1 MKSYIGGFYW
11 ISFAIILWFAIG
23 CMPSPDPVRQK
34 AGIEKRMDSIKTVY
48 VPDRRVQIFDYDVSE
63 DGRRIIGKTSN
74 PESYEAVLRLKGRYS
89 DLVLDSFELAEPLDV
104 GLINVSVGNIR
115 SFPRHSSELSTQA
128 LMGHEMIVWERRGG
142 WYYIQTPDE
151 YLGWID
157 AGALKVL
164 SSEEKQTYQQ
174 AEKMMYLDDFG
185 FAYSKPD
192 LSSSV
197 VSDLTAGNIFRKKG
211 IKSGMIE
218 IEFPDGR
225 TAFIPQD
232 AAVDLDALRSRETPD
247 WASIE
252 ETAFRFLGRPYLWG
266 GTSGKGVDCS
276 GFTKMVYYL
285 NGLELPR
292 DASQQIRKGK
302 EIPVDD
308 RLTEVEPGDFLFFGT
323 KDENGRPD
331 RVTHVAIYLGNGKMI
346 HSSERVQV
354 NSLFPEDPD
363 FAPSRKE
370 TLLIAKRMITEEEID
385 PELQLQ
391 AIREDPGYGFH

>member
-1 MKSYIGGFYW
+1 MRNYFWILVWILNVILIGS
-11 ISFAIILWFAIG
+11 IHSCL
-23 CMPSPDPVRQK
+23 PSSSPARQSVNL
-34 AGIEKRMDSIKTVY
+34 ENSMDSIKAIY
-48 VPDRRVQIFDYDVSE
+48 VPDRRVQIFDFTLKD
-63 DGRRIIGKTSN
+63 DGRTLTGKTSN
-74 PESYEAVLRLKGRYS
+74 PDSYQAVLQLQNRYS
-89 DLVLDSFELAEPLDV
+89 DLILDSFFLVKPSDTA
-104 GLINVSVGNIR
+104 LINVSVGNIR

-157 AGALKVL
+157 AGALKIL
-164 SSEEKQTYQQ
+164 SANEQHEYQK
-174 AEKMMYLDDFG
+174 ADKMMYRDDFG
-185 FAYSKPD
+185 FCYSEPD
-192 LSSSV
+192 PSSSII
-197 VSDLTAGNIFRKKG
+197 SDLTAGNIFRKKG
-211 IKSGMIE
+211 IRSGMIE
-218 IEFPDGR
+218 IELPDGR
-225 TAFIPQD
+225 EGFIPAD
-232 AAVDLDALRSRETPD
+232 VAVDLDLLRTDKTPE
-247 WASIE
+247 WSTIE

-302 EIPVDD
+302 EIPIDD
-308 RLTEVEPGDFLFFGT
+308 RLTQLEPGDFLFFGT
-323 KDENGRPD
+323 KDDEGRPD
-331 RVTHVAIYLGNGKMI
+331 RVTHVAIYLGDGKMI

-354 NSLFPEDPD
+354 NSLYPEDPD

-391 AIREDPGYGFH
+391 AIQEDPGYGFY